1 MVRTMTHEEFREIV
15 GPMIVDALKKL
26 LSPSKEEKEA
36 LHKRVQE
43 MDFDESEYT
52 WEIVSK

>member
-1 MVRTMTHEEFREIV
+1 MTHEEFREIV